1 MLQYMRSRVKS
12 FPMLSRIAIVYEVI
26 LIRIREVT
34 RFLRAL
40 HRAVVLFTPATGRK
54 IQRNCR
60 PSDSPTTDR
69 HLLGIPD
76 IHLVKGFILV
86 GFSRVNTLRLD
97 SLKILCATCLN

>member
-60 PSDSPTTDR
+60 PSGLRERSRSPAR
-69 HLLGIPD
+69 PRPPARPGRSI
-76 IHLVKGFILV
+76 
-86 GFSRVNTLRLD
+86 
-97 SLKILCATCLN
+97 